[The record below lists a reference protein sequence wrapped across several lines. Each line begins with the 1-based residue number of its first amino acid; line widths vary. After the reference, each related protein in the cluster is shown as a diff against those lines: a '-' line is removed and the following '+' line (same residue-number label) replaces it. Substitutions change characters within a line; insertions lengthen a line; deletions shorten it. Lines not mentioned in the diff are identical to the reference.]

1 MPINRGGEII
11 NSLTILKDI
20 NDCKEECLKLIKN
33 HAINAAANAINPI
46 PGLDVSID
54 IGICLKMMADIRQEF
69 GLDSSQEYIL
79 RKYDI
84 LIPLV
89 DKVFSFTTK
98 EGVIILLKEVSTK
111 YFSKSA
117 IKYVP
122 FIGQIIAA
130 ISGYSLVILLG
141 KAYINDCYELAKR
154 YQQIKTIDL

>member
-1 MPINRGGEII
+1 
-11 NSLTILKDI
+11 
-20 NDCKEECLKLIKN
+20 
-33 HAINAAANAINPI
+33 
-46 PGLDVSID
+46 
-54 IGICLKMMADIRQEF
+54 MMADIRQEF

-130 ISGYSLVILLG
+130 ISGYSLIILLG